1 MDHHPHRHSKAM
13 ERDMTATPSEIL
25 ANHFANISISDLPPK
40 LIADAKTL
48 ILDYL
53 GVGIAGS
60 QTDSGA
66 IAARFAIETGGKA
79 ESTLIGHAGR
89 VPAVHAAFANA
100 IASHSIELDDVDV
113 LALFHFSPPVVA
125 AALAVA
131 EREGSSGADFIA
143 AGALGCEMMARASA
157 ATNPSLRDR
166 GYHTTPTC
174 GVFGATIAA
183 ARLLKLDHDQIVSA
197 LGLAGAQ
204 ASGLMEMYG
213 PSMQKRFNPGPS
225 ARNGVTSALMA
236 KLGFTGAATIFDGE
250 RGFCRAFSDK
260 FDLSE
265 LTKGLGKDF
274 PVYIE
279 YKPYSCARPIHN
291 AIDCALDI
299 RKRLKEPI
307 ANVASITVRRHP
319 AWAHYHLNAKP
330 KTYHEAQVSLP
341 YSVAVAL
348 IEGQALLPQYQDS
361 KLDDP
366 EILRLSRMV
375 HAVPDNSLER
385 GVSCLMI
392 LQTTGGAEL
401 KSQVDHPRGSIE
413 NPMSPAEMSNKV
425 HMLAD
430 DVIGRNVVDQL
441 IDRVKNAEA
450 LTNIAKVM
458 GLVVPPASARPAIG
472 GSRS

>member
-1 MDHHPHRHSKAM
+1 MA
-13 ERDMTATPSEIL
+13 ATPSEVL
-25 ANHFANISISDLPPK
+25 ADHFAKVSLADLPSK
-40 LIADAKTL
+40 LVAEVKTL
-48 ILDYL
+48 VLDYL

-66 IAARFAIETGGKA
+66 IAARFALNTGGTP
-79 ESTLIGHAGR
+79 ESSLLGHAGR

-100 IASHSIELDDVDV
+100 ISSHSIELDDVDV
-113 LALFHFSPPVVA
+113 LALFHFSPPVVS

-131 EREGSSGADFIA
+131 ERERSSGGDFIA
-143 AGALGCEMMARASA
+143 AVALGCEMLARASA

-174 GVFGATIAA
+174 GVFGATVAA
-183 ARLLKLDHDQIVSA
+183 ARLLKLNREQTVSA

-236 KLGFTGAATIFDGE
+236 QLGFTGAATIFDGE

-260 FDLSE
+260 IDLSE
-265 LTKGLGKDF
+265 LTKGLGKEY
-274 PVYIE
+274 PVHIE

-299 RKRLKEPI
+299 RKQLNEPLAAI
-307 ANVASITVRRHP
+307 TSITVQRHP
-319 AWAHYHLNAKP
+319 AWAKYHQNAAP

-341 YSVAVAL
+341 YSVAIAL

-361 KLDDP
+361 KLGDP
-366 EILRLSRMV
+366 AILRLARMV
-375 HAVPDNSLER
+375 QVVPDDSLPR
-385 GVSCLMI
+385 GVSCLMT
-392 LQTTGGAEL
+392 LKTAGGAEL
-401 KSQVDHPRGSIE
+401 KSQVDHPRGSIA
-413 NPMSPAEMSNKV
+413 NPMSPDEMNNKF

-430 DVIGRNVVDQL
+430 VVIGRRAADEL
-441 IDRVKNAEA
+441 IDHVRNMEQ
-450 LTNIAKVM
+450 LTSIGTMITLA
-458 GLVVPPASARPAIG
+458 VPAVSARPSVRDRHA
-472 GSRS
+472 

>member
-1 MDHHPHRHSKAM
+1 MSQ
-13 ERDMTATPSEIL
+13 TPSEML
-25 ANHFANISISDLPPK
+25 ADHFTGIAASDLPPK
-40 LIADAKTL
+40 LIADAKAL
-48 ILDYL
+48 VLDYL
-53 GVGIAGS
+53 GVAVAGS

-66 IAARFAIETGGKA
+66 VAARFATETGGKTEA
-79 ESTLIGHAGR
+79 TLIGHAGR

-100 IASHSIELDDVDV
+100 ISSHSIELDDVDV
-113 LALFHFSPPVVA
+113 LALFHFSPPVVS

-131 EREGSSGADFIA
+131 EREQASGADFIA
-143 AGALGCEMMARASA
+143 AVALGCEMMARASA

-183 ARLLKLDHDQIVSA
+183 ARLLKLDRDQVVSA

-225 ARNGVTSALMA
+225 ARNGVTAALMA
-236 KLGFTGAATIFDGE
+236 KFGFTGAATIFDGE
-250 RGFCRAFSDK
+250 RGFCRAFTDT
-260 FDLSE
+260 FDLAE
-265 LTKGLGKDF
+265 LTKGLGKEF
-274 PVYIE
+274 PVYME
-279 YKPYSCARPIHN
+279 YKAYSCARPIHN

-299 RKRLKEPI
+299 RGQLKEPI
-307 ANVASITVRRHP
+307 ANVRAITMQRHP
-319 AWAHYHLNAKP
+319 AWAHYHLNAAP

-348 IEGQALLPQYQDS
+348 LEGNALLPQYQDE

-366 EILRLSRMV
+366 QILRLSQMV
-375 HAVPDNSLER
+375 RVVPDASLPR
-385 GVSCLMI
+385 GVSCLMT
-392 LQTTGGAEL
+392 LETTGGARL

-413 NPMSPAEMSNKV
+413 NPMSPEAMNNKV

-430 DVIGRNVVDQL
+430 DVIGRKSVDEL
-441 IDRVKNAEA
+441 IGRVKGIEK
-450 LTNIAKVM
+450 LPVEDIM
-458 GLVVPPASARPAIG
+458 GLVVPRAPAHAAIG
-472 GSRS
+472 GSRAR